1 VSTGPQR
8 PPNPKGDQQRGDTLA
23 VEGVILTTLPKALFR
38 VQLDSGERVTA
49 SLSSQAKRI
58 TIKLLPGDRVSIE
71 TSPFDPT
78 RGRITGRL

>member
-1 VSTGPQR
+1 MSTGPQ
-8 PPNPKGDQQRGDTLA
+8 L
-23 VEGVILTTLPKALFR
+23 EGVILATLPKALFR
-38 VQLDSGERVTA
+38 VQMDTGERITA
-49 SLSSQAKRI
+49 SLSSQAKRV